1 VTNADFFASKKAAA
15 VFKHGILSRYPVVFA
30 AKTGRTSVGKR
41 VVFLDGYAGK
51 GEYDDGQPG
60 SPLLLS
66 RCADFVASFRDAQ
79 GFFVEQDPDNYANLV
94 RVLDE
99 KGGSTKRVV
108 RHGSL
113 DEHLS
118 EALQFAAGAPLFAF
132 LDPFGPALDFN
143 RIKDQLL
150 ARPKWP
156 PTEVL
161 LHFSVISVARLG
173 SAVHK
178 AREQH
183 GKLREQDCKSA
194 DRLNR
199 FLGGEWWQD
208 EFAAVRGEGDEERA
222 SNIAM
227 RVGQFYE
234 ERLLAGTR
242 YKAIRMPV
250 RPRPDL
256 LPKYVL
262 VLLTAN
268 PDGAWHFADAL
279 GKAGVE
285 WSVAWQQEEERRF
298 EERMGEEAT
307 LFSFT
312 ADLTAKSWAAEHAP
326 GWSKIIAGN
335 LDRLLDRYG
344 PFRPEDR
351 VPEVYGTT
359 LGQAGIPHVRAAV
372 KALKRDQRV
381 ANTGTGDFW
390 EEQLRRT

>member
-1 VTNADFFASKKAAA
+1 MASADFFASKKAAA

-30 AKTGRTSVGKR
+30 AKTGMYSDGGR

-51 GEYDDGQPG
+51 GEYDDGEPG

-66 RCADFVASFRDAQ
+66 QCADKVASFRDAQ
-79 GFFVEQDPDNYANLV
+79 AFFVEQDPENFANLV
-94 RVLDE
+94 RVLGE
-99 KGGSTKRVV
+99 KGGSTKREV
-108 RHGSL
+108 RKGSL

-118 EALQFAAGAPLFAF
+118 EALKFAEGAPLFAF
-132 LDPFGPALDFN
+132 LDPFGPALDFS
-143 RIKDQLL
+143 RIKDDLL

-178 AREQH
+178 ARELH
-183 GKLREQDCKSA
+183 GELTEGNKKNA

-199 FLGGEWWQD
+199 FLGGDWWQD
-208 EFAAVRGEGDEERA
+208 AFATIREEDDEARA
-222 SNIAM
+222 SDIAM
-227 RVGQFYE
+227 KVGERYE
-234 ERLLAGTR
+234 QLLTAGTR
-242 YKAIRMPV
+242 YSAIRMPV

-262 VLLTAN
+262 ILLTASVE
-268 PDGAWHFADAL
+268 GAWHFADSL

-285 WSVAWQQEEERRF
+285 WSVAWQQEEDRRF
-298 EERMGEEAT
+298 EEKRGPS
-307 LFSFT
+307 LFSLIE
-312 ADLTAKSWAAEHAP
+312 DLTPEKWVNDNKDAWI
-326 GWSKIIAGN
+326 GIIAQN
-335 LDRLLDRYG
+335 LESLLTANG

-372 KALKRDQRV
+372 KALYRAGRV
-381 ANTGTGDFW
+381 SNRGTGDFW
-390 EEQLRRT
+390 KERLSRP